1 MRLNSAVISDKIT
14 EVLCDMSSPNID
26 TTDSFST
33 PESTEDQE
41 TGLEPEPSEP
51 NQITDPFDPEQIKI
65 RTVYV
70 LIEQLVTRIKYKEID
85 LTPDF
90 QRLRGIWNSERK
102 SRLIESLLL
111 RIPIPVFYVAA
122 QENDDWSVV
131 DGLQRMSTIVD
142 FINGEFG
149 LEKLQYLTSFDKL
162 KHEKLPRPMQR
173 RISETQLI
181 VNVIEPGTP
190 PEVMFN
196 IFLRINTGGMTLN
209 GQEIRHAMHRGP
221 VREYLQRLAESQSF
235 LRATVHSVKPT
246 RMADRECV
254 LRFLAFY
261 LSSVDQYTSNDL
273 DKHLSTAMKTVNT
286 MSDSQRSEVERNF
299 DKAMTAA
306 YNIFGGDAFRKRST
320 PEHNR
325 RAVSRALFE
334 VWSVHLAQLDQG
346 QIDAVV
352 SDREK
357 VKEKFMQLI
366 NIDGDFDRAI
376 SYGTGLPQRVHK
388 RFDAV
393 GELLKEILQC

>member
-1 MRLNSAVISDKIT
+1 
-14 EVLCDMSSPNID
+14 MSSSNID

-51 NQITDPFDPEQIKI
+51 NQITDPFDPEQIKF

-209 GQEIRHAMHRGP
+209 GQEIRHALHRGP

-235 LRATVHSVKPT
+235 LRATGHSVKPT

-261 LSSVDQYTSNDL
+261 LSSVDQYTGNDL

-376 SYGTGLPQRVHK
+376 SYGTGLPQRVQK

>member
-1 MRLNSAVISDKIT
+1 
-14 EVLCDMSSPNID
+14 MSSLNID
-26 TTDSFST
+26 TTDSLST

-41 TGLEPEPSEP
+41 TGLELELSEP
-51 NQITDPFDPEQIKI
+51 DQITDPFDPEQIKI
-65 RTVYV
+65 RTVPV
-70 LIEQLVTRIKYKEID
+70 LIEQLVTRIQYKEID

-131 DGLQRMSTIVD
+131 DGLQRMSTIFD

-149 LEKLQYLTSFDKL
+149 LEKLQYLTYFEKL
-162 KHEKLPRPMQR
+162 KHEALPRPMQR

-209 GQEIRHAMHRGP
+209 GQEIRHALHSGP

-235 LRATVHSVKPT
+235 LKATDHSVKPT

-261 LSSVDQYTSNDL
+261 LSSPGQYSDNDL
-273 DKHLSTAMKTVNT
+273 DKHLSAAMKAVNK
-286 MSDSQRSEVERNF
+286 MSDSQRSEVEKDF

-306 YNIFGGDAFRKRST
+306 YDIFGEDAFRKRSH

-334 VWSVHLAQLDQG
+334 VWSVHLARLDSG
-346 QIDAVV
+346 QIDTIVA
-352 SDREK
+352 DREK
-357 VKEKFMQLI
+357 VKEKFMQLM
-366 NIDGDFDRAI
+366 NIDRDFDRAI
-376 SYGTGLPQRVHK
+376 SYATGVPQRVHK

-393 GELLKEILQC
+393 GELLKGILPC

>member
-1 MRLNSAVISDKIT
+1 M
-14 EVLCDMSSPNID
+14 
-26 TTDSFST
+26 
-33 PESTEDQE
+33 
-41 TGLEPEPSEP
+41 
-51 NQITDPFDPEQIKI
+51 
-65 RTVYV
+65 
-70 LIEQLVTRIKYKEID
+70 
-85 LTPDF
+85 
-90 QRLRGIWNSERK
+90 
-102 SRLIESLLL
+102 IESLLL

-196 IFLRINTGGMTLN
+196 IFLRINTGGMTLD
-209 GQEIRHAMHRGP
+209 GQEIRHALHRGP

-235 LRATVHSVKPT
+235 LQATVHSVNPT

-325 RAVSRALFE
+325 RAVNRALFE

-357 VKEKFMQLI
+357 VQGKVHAANKHRRRLRQGHFLR
-366 NIDGDFDRAI
+366 DGTSPKGAQ
-376 SYGTGLPQRVHK
+376 TV
-388 RFDAV
+388 
-393 GELLKEILQC
+393 

>member
-1 MRLNSAVISDKIT
+1 MTSLNV
-14 EVLCDMSSPNID
+14 D
-26 TTDSFST
+26 TTDLLPT
-33 PESTEDQE
+33 PESAEDQE
-41 TGLEPEPSEP
+41 TGLEQELIDP
-51 NQITDPFDPEQIKI
+51 NQITDPFDPEQIKV
-65 RTVYV
+65 RTVPI

-90 QRLRGIWNSERK
+90 QRLRGIWNGERK
-102 SRLIESLLL
+102 SSLIESLLL

-122 QENDDWSVV
+122 HDNDDWSVV

-142 FINGEFG
+142 YINGEFG

-162 KHEKLPRPMQR
+162 KHEELPRPMQR

-196 IFLRINTGGMTLN
+196 IFLRINTGGMMLN
-209 GQEIRHAMHRGP
+209 GQEIRHALHKGP

-235 LRATVHSVKPT
+235 LKATDHSVKPT

-261 LSSVDQYTSNDL
+261 LSSPDQYLKNDL
-273 DKHLSTAMKTVNT
+273 DKYLSAAMKAINR
-286 MSDSQRSEVERNF
+286 MSDSQRSVIEKDFE
-299 DKAMTAA
+299 KAMTAA
-306 YNIFGGDAFRKRST
+306 YDILGKDAFRKRSSW
-320 PEHNR
+320 EHNR

-334 VWSVHLAQLDQG
+334 VWSVHLARLDSG
-346 QIDAVV
+346 QIDIVV
-352 SDREK
+352 ADRQK
-357 VKEKFMQLI
+357 VIEGFMELM
-366 NIDGDFDRAI
+366 NVDRDFDRAI
-376 SYGTGLPQRVHK
+376 SYSTGVPQRVHK

-393 GELLKEILQC
+393 DQLLKGILQC

>member
-1 MRLNSAVISDKIT
+1 
-14 EVLCDMSSPNID
+14 MSSSNID

-51 NQITDPFDPEQIKI
+51 NQITDPFDPEQIKF

-209 GQEIRHAMHRGP
+209 GQEIRHALHRGP

-235 LRATVHSVKPT
+235 LRATGHSVKPT

-261 LSSVDQYTSNDL
+261 LSSVDRYTGNDL

-366 NIDGDFDRAI
+366 NIDSDFDRAI
-376 SYGTGLPQRVHK
+376 SYGTGLPQRVQK

>member
-14 EVLCDMSSPNID
+14 EVLWDMSSPNID

-90 QRLRGIWNSERK
+90 QRLRGIWNSEQR

-209 GQEIRHAMHRGP
+209 GQEIRHALHRGP

-235 LRATVHSVKPT
+235 LQATVHSVNPT

-325 RAVSRALFE
+325 RAVNRALFE

>member
-1 MRLNSAVISDKIT
+1 MTSLNV
-14 EVLCDMSSPNID
+14 D
-26 TTDSFST
+26 TTDLLPT
-33 PESTEDQE
+33 PESAEDQE
-41 TGLEPEPSEP
+41 TGLEQELSDP
-51 NQITDPFDPEQIKI
+51 NQITDPFDPEQIKV
-65 RTVYV
+65 RTVPV

-90 QRLRGIWNSERK
+90 QRLRGIWNGERK

-122 QENDDWSVV
+122 YDNDDWSVV

-142 FINGEFG
+142 YISGEFG

-162 KHEKLPRPMQR
+162 KHEELPRPMQR

-209 GQEIRHAMHRGP
+209 GQEIRHALHKGP

-235 LRATVHSVKPT
+235 LKVTDHSVKPT

-261 LSSVDQYTSNDL
+261 LSSPDQYLENDL
-273 DKHLSTAMKTVNT
+273 DKYLSAAMKAINR
-286 MSDSQRSEVERNF
+286 MSDSQRSVIEKDFE
-299 DKAMTAA
+299 KAMTAA
-306 YNIFGGDAFRKRST
+306 YDIFGEDAFRKRSSW
-320 PEHNR
+320 EHNR

-334 VWSVHLAQLDQG
+334 VWSVHLARLDSG
-346 QIDAVV
+346 QIDIVV
-352 SDREK
+352 ADRQK
-357 VKEKFMQLI
+357 VIERFMELM
-366 NIDGDFDRAI
+366 NVDRDFDRAI
-376 SYGTGLPQRVHK
+376 SYSTGVPQRVHK

-393 GELLKEILQC
+393 DQLLKGILQC

>member
-1 MRLNSAVISDKIT
+1 
-14 EVLCDMSSPNID
+14 MSSLNVD

-41 TGLEPEPSEP
+41 TGLAPEPNEP

-65 RTVYV
+65 RTVPV
-70 LIEQLVTRIKYKEID
+70 LIEQLVTRIRYKEIE

-90 QRLRGIWNSERK
+90 QRLRGIWNSESK

-131 DGLQRMSTIVD
+131 DGLQRISTIFD

-149 LEKLQYLTSFDKL
+149 LEKLQYLTYFDKF
-162 KHEKLPRPMQR
+162 KHDKLPRPMQR

-196 IFLRINTGGMTLN
+196 IFLRINTGGMPLN
-209 GQEIRHAMHRGP
+209 GQEIRHALHKGP
-221 VREYLQRLAESQSF
+221 VREYLQRLAESHSF
-235 LRATVHSVKPT
+235 LKATAHSVKPP

-261 LSSVDQYTSNDL
+261 LSSPDQYTDNDL
-273 DKHLSTAMKTVNT
+273 DKHLSAAMEAVNAL
-286 MSDSQRSEVERNF
+286 SDSQRSEVEGNF

-306 YNIFGGDAFRKRST
+306 YDIFGEDAFRKRAH
-320 PEHNR
+320 PAHNR
-325 RAVSRALFE
+325 SPVSRALFE
-334 VWSVHLAQLDQG
+334 VWSVHLAQLDPG

-352 SDREK
+352 ADREK
-357 VKEKFMQLI
+357 VKEKFMELM
-366 NIDGDFDRAI
+366 NIDRDFDRAI
-376 SYGTGLPQRVHK
+376 SYSTGVPQRVHK

-393 GELLKEILQC
+393 GELLKGILQC

>member
-14 EVLCDMSSPNID
+14 EVLWDMSSLNID
-26 TTDSFST
+26 TTDSLST

-41 TGLEPEPSEP
+41 TGLELELSEP
-51 NQITDPFDPEQIKI
+51 DQITDPFDPEQIKI
-65 RTVYV
+65 RTVPV
-70 LIEQLVTRIKYKEID
+70 LIEQLVTRIQYKEID

-111 RIPIPVFYVAA
+111 RIPIPVFYVAG

-131 DGLQRMSTIVD
+131 DGLQRMSTIFD

-149 LEKLQYLTSFDKL
+149 LEKLQYLTYFEKL
-162 KHEKLPRPMQR
+162 KHEELPRPMQR
-173 RISETQLI
+173 RIGETQLI

-209 GQEIRHAMHRGP
+209 GQEIRHALHGGP
-221 VREYLQRLAESQSF
+221 VRGYLQRLAESQSF
-235 LRATVHSVKPT
+235 LKATDHSVKPT

-261 LSSVDQYTSNDL
+261 LSSPGQYSDNDL
-273 DKHLSTAMKTVNT
+273 DKHLSAAMKAVNK
-286 MSDSQRSEVERNF
+286 MSDSQRSEVEKDF
-299 DKAMTAA
+299 GKAMTAA
-306 YNIFGGDAFRKRST
+306 YDIFGEDAFRKRSH

-334 VWSVHLAQLDQG
+334 VWSVHLARLDSG
-346 QIDAVV
+346 QIDTIVA
-352 SDREK
+352 DREK
-357 VKEKFMQLI
+357 VKEKFMQLM
-366 NIDGDFDRAI
+366 NIDRDFDRAI
-376 SYGTGLPQRVHK
+376 SYATGVPQRVHK

-393 GELLKEILQC
+393 GELLKGILQC

>member
-1 MRLNSAVISDKIT
+1 MDWGGCSIICADWSTNHYGTAIVQPRPAANALRLNSAVISDKIT
-14 EVLCDMSSPNID
+14 EVLWDMSSLNID
-26 TTDSFST
+26 TTDSLST

-41 TGLEPEPSEP
+41 TGLELELSELD
-51 NQITDPFDPEQIKI
+51 QITDPFDPEQIKI
-65 RTVYV
+65 RTVSV
-70 LIEQLVTRIKYKEID
+70 LIEQLVTRIQYKEID

-131 DGLQRMSTIVD
+131 DGLQRMSTIFD

-149 LEKLQYLTSFDKL
+149 LEKLQYLTYFEKL
-162 KHEKLPRPMQR
+162 KHEELPRPMQR

-196 IFLRINTGGMTLN
+196 IFLRINTGGMMLN
-209 GQEIRHAMHRGP
+209 GQEIRHALHGGP

-235 LRATVHSVKPT
+235 LKATDHSVKPT

-261 LSSVDQYTSNDL
+261 LASPGQYSDNDL
-273 DKHLSTAMKTVNT
+273 DKHLSAAHEGSKQN
-286 MSDSQRSEVERNF
+286 ERF
-299 DKAMTAA
+299 
-306 YNIFGGDAFRKRST
+306 S
-320 PEHNR
+320 
-325 RAVSRALFE
+325 
-334 VWSVHLAQLDQG
+334 
-346 QIDAVV
+346 
-352 SDREK
+352 
-357 VKEKFMQLI
+357 KE
-366 NIDGDFDRAI
+366 
-376 SYGTGLPQRVHK
+376 
-388 RFDAV
+388 
-393 GELLKEILQC
+393 

>member
-1 MRLNSAVISDKIT
+1 MP
-14 EVLCDMSSPNID
+14 C
-26 TTDSFST
+26 
-33 PESTEDQE
+33 
-41 TGLEPEPSEP
+41 
-51 NQITDPFDPEQIKI
+51 
-65 RTVYV
+65 
-70 LIEQLVTRIKYKEID
+70 
-85 LTPDF
+85 
-90 QRLRGIWNSERK
+90 
-102 SRLIESLLL
+102 
-111 RIPIPVFYVAA
+111 
-122 QENDDWSVV
+122 
-131 DGLQRMSTIVD
+131 
-142 FINGEFG
+142 
-149 LEKLQYLTSFDKL
+149 TS
-162 KHEKLPRPMQR
+162 
-173 RISETQLI
+173 
-181 VNVIEPGTP
+181 
-190 PEVMFN
+190 
-196 IFLRINTGGMTLN
+196 
-209 GQEIRHAMHRGP
+209 GP

-261 LSSVDQYTSNDL
+261 LSSPDQYTDNDL
-273 DKHLSTAMKTVNT
+273 DKHLSAAMKTVNT
-286 MSDSQRSEVERNF
+286 MSDSQRSEVEGNF

-306 YNIFGGDAFRKRST
+306 YDIFDGDAFRKRST

-334 VWSVHLAQLDQG
+334 VWSVHLAQLDPG

-393 GELLKEILQC
+393 GELLKGILQC